1 MEPFRGDSP
10 EVKDLTLYANGGD
23 EKNRL
28 VNNEV
33 ISKQNFKKKY
43 ESIGKIFFKL

>member
-23 EKNRL
+23 EK
-28 VNNEV
+28 
-33 ISKQNFKKKY
+33 KY
-43 ESIGKIFFKL
+43 ESIDKIFF